1 MGDGSLV
8 LLTVHGIGFQQ
19 PPRDGVEGYADQLH
33 QHLKAELGDLLGED
47 PQRKEGPVYVE
58 SEFKGSPRDGLARLD
73 PDKPLA
79 EPGRIAHVALV
90 YSPSE
95 PIAPGLGP
103 VADTLARAALSH
115 GNYTTMLGA
124 LRLIFGD
131 AWAAMHHA
139 QPSAGQ
145 STLRPRADISLRN
158 LHHGPFALFHRSQ
171 QPQPAGPPPSPGVL
185 GVLRALEDD
194 VATYVVRN
202 DVRERVRSFVQAAT
216 LALLDRPDVDGLV
229 VNAHSQGTLICWD
242 VLCRLPF
249 FSRPGSSRPH
259 VEKLRS
265 FVTAGSPIRKYVDLF
280 AWGEL
285 VGELAALLPDQKS
298 TIWRNFWDSHD
309 PVADPLD
316 PASAWHPGQ
325 PLSKRPD
332 GDIGLLVGRDP
343 ASGDR
348 WHVSVDDQPV
358 DNLRNS
364 VDGGL
369 KAHNYW
375 DNQSEF
381 VQPLAEH
388 LRSGAPPFPVN

>member
-33 QHLKAELGDLLGED
+33 KRLKEELAGLLGDD
-47 PQRKEGPVYVE
+47 PVRKGGPVYVE

-73 PDKPLA
+73 PEKPLA
-79 EPGRIAHVALV
+79 EGGRIAHVALV
-90 YSPSE
+90 YSPSL
-95 PIAPGLGP
+95 PLSPGLGS
-103 VADTLARAALSH
+103 VADTLARAALAH

-131 AWAAMHHA
+131 AWAALHHA

-145 STLRPRADISLRN
+145 STLRPRVDLSLRN
-158 LHHGPFALFHRSQ
+158 LHHGPFARFHSQ
-171 QPQPAGPPPSPGVL
+171 RQAKPAAPPPSPGVL
-185 GVLRALEDD
+185 DVVRALEDD

-202 DVRERVRSFVQAAT
+202 DVRERVRSFVEEAT
-216 LALLDRPDVDGLV
+216 LALLDRPDVEGLV

-242 VLCRLPF
+242 VLCRLPLRRGTGK
-249 FSRPGSSRPH
+249 SYAR
-259 VEKLRS
+259 KLRS

-285 VGELAALLPDQKS
+285 VGELAALLPDQPS
-298 TIWRNFWDSHD
+298 TIWRNVWDSHD
-309 PVADPLD
+309 PVADPLNA
-316 PASAWHPGQ
+316 ASAWRPGQ
-325 PLSKRPD
+325 PLSKRPE
-332 GDIGLLVGRDP
+332 GDMGLLVGRDP
-343 ASGDR
+343 ATGSR
-348 WHVSVDDQPV
+348 WHVRVDDRSV